1 MTFVSSCAEPMP
13 PKKKRRFKGVFV
25 QKQRDLSHH
34 REAGRRADGGQ
45 KALIFYS
52 FDLKGFFL
60 DAPAQT

>member
-1 MTFVSSCAEPMP
+1 MTFVSSCAEPMT

-25 QKQRDLSHH
+25 QKRRGLPYYND
-34 REAGRRADGGQ
+34 AGRSADGGQ